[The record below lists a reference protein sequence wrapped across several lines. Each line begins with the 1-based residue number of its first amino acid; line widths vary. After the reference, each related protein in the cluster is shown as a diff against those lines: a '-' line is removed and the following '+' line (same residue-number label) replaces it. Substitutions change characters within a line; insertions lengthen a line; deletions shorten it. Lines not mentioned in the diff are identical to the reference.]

1 MARFKGGSGSRS
13 LVGDRREVRIPTVAG
28 ATRRRRRRPGM
39 SFSIIAIFVCIL
51 LE

>member
-13 LVGDRREVRIPTVAG
+13 LVGDRREVRIPSVAG

-39 SFSIIAIFVCIL
+39 SNKR
-51 LE
+51 